1 MANSIGEVLQWAH
14 TLVHNAKNH
23 SGIQVQLDTL
33 GFKPEHITT
42 GETLLLKTQNLEQ
55 EQRSYYEKKLAA
67 TDALADHLAELRTQY
82 REHATLAKL
91 AFADQRPLRKSL
103 GLDRYQPRRRSEW
116 IKMVT
121 GFYQEL
127 VRNPKP
133 MAKYG
138 VPKAKLEQMLASA
151 QSAMVL
157 LIEQQ
162 QAKGDAQRATQH
174 KQQSLQ
180 ELKQWCRNFQRIA
193 EVALQD
199 DPQLLEVLGKTVPSG
214 R

>member
-1 MANSIGEVLQWAH
+1 MPNTIGEVLQWAH

-23 SGIQVQLDTL
+23 TSIQAKLDTL
-33 GFKPEHITT
+33 GLKPENVTK
-42 GETLLLKTQNLEQ
+42 GESLLVNTEKLEQ
-55 EQRSYYEKKLAA
+55 EQRTSYEKKLAA
-67 TDALADHLAELRTQY
+67 TDALVTHLADLKVQF
-82 REHATLAKL
+82 REHFTLAKL
-91 AFADQRPLRKSL
+91 AFADQRPMRKSL
-103 GLDRYQPRRRSEW
+103 GLHQGKASRRVEW
-116 IKMVT
+116 VKQVT